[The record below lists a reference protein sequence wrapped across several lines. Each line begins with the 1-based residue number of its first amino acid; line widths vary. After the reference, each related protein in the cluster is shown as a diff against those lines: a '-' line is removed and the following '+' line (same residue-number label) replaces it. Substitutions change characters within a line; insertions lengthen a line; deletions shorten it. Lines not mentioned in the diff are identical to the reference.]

1 MRTDKHYVYE
11 KKNMAISDQPA
22 GMFRE
27 PGSRDIVMSTS
38 ARGPD
43 MLDIHVMSVALIGPE
58 EQRRKAVASAL
69 TGSQANLTQEFAFY
83 PELDD
88 VPQLLETGFDVI
100 IVELDSDPEH
110 ALDLIEHICG
120 NSSVTVMVYSTQAEP
135 ELLVRCMRA
144 GAREFLNQP
153 IAPSTIA
160 EALVRASVRRPAVR
174 DPKKKKA
181 LGRLLIFAG
190 AKGGSGVSTIA
201 SNFAIMLAQESKQN
215 TLLLDLD
222 LPLGAAALDLG
233 IITQFSTAN
242 ALQDISRLDSNFLSK
257 LLTKHSSGL
266 SVLSAPDN
274 YTPIHATDEGI
285 TKLLTVARQ
294 DFDYVVVDA
303 GSTMGSNYKALLE
316 GANVAYLV
324 TQVSIPELRNSNR
337 LISEFFTL
345 PTPKL
350 EIVLNRFTVNTL
362 GIDEENIK
370 KALTM
375 NPKWKIPNDYVTVQ
389 RAQNTATPLAL
400 GDSAIAGVIRQMAR
414 TACGLPAIPE
424 KKKRF
429 HLFG

>member
-1 MRTDKHYVYE
+1 M
-11 KKNMAISDQPA
+11 
-22 GMFRE
+22 
-27 PGSRDIVMSTS
+27 MSTS
-38 ARGPD
+38 AQGPD
-43 MLDIHVMSVALIGPE
+43 TLDIHVMSVALIGPQ
-58 EQRRKAVASAL
+58 EQHRKAVASAL
-69 TGSQANLTQEFAFY
+69 AGSQANLTREFASY

-100 IVELDSDPEH
+100 IIELDSDPEH
-110 ALDLIEHICG
+110 ALDLVEHICG
-120 NSSVTVMVYSTQAEP
+120 NSSVTVMVYSAQADP

-144 GAREFLNQP
+144 GAREFLSQP
-153 IAPSTIA
+153 IAPGTIA

-174 DPKKKKA
+174 APKKT

-242 ALQDISRLDSNFLSK
+242 ALQDISRLDSNFLST

-285 TKLLTVARQ
+285 AKLLTVARQ

-350 EIVLNRFTVNTL
+350 EIVLNRFTTNTL

-370 KALTM
+370 KALTVA
-375 NPKWKIPNDYVTVQ
+375 PKWRIPNDYVTVQ

-414 TACGLPAIPE
+414 TACGLPAVPE
-424 KKKRF
+424 KKRRF
-429 HLFG
+429 SLFG

>member
-1 MRTDKHYVYE
+1 
-11 KKNMAISDQPA
+11 
-22 GMFRE
+22 
-27 PGSRDIVMSTS
+27 
-38 ARGPD
+38 

-69 TGSQANLTQEFAFY
+69 IVSQANLTQEFASY

-120 NSSVTVMVYSTQAEP
+120 NSSVTVMVYSTQADP

-160 EALVRASVRRPAVR
+160 EALVRASVRRPTVR

-274 YTPIHATDEGI
+274 YTTIHATDEGI
-285 TKLLTVARQ
+285 AKLLTVARQ
-294 DFDYVVVDA
+294 DFDFVVVDA

-337 LISEFFTL
+337 LISEFFSL

-429 HLFG
+429 NLFG

>member
-1 MRTDKHYVYE
+1 
-11 KKNMAISDQPA
+11 
-22 GMFRE
+22 
-27 PGSRDIVMSTS
+27 
-38 ARGPD
+38 

-69 TGSQANLTQEFAFY
+69 AGSQANLSREFASY

-88 VPQLLETGFDVI
+88 VPQLLETGFDVV

-110 ALDLIEHICG
+110 ALDLVEHICG
-120 NSSVTVMVYSTQAEP
+120 NSSVTVMVYSTQADP

-160 EALVRASVRRPAVR
+160 EALVRASVRRPAVHA
-174 DPKKKKA
+174 PKKT

-215 TLLLDLD
+215 ILLLDLD

-294 DFDYVVVDA
+294 DFDFVVVDA
-303 GSTMGSNYKALLE
+303 GSTMGSNYKALLD

-350 EIVLNRFTVNTL
+350 EIVLNRFTANTL

-370 KALTM
+370 KALTIS
-375 NPKWKIPNDYVTVQ
+375 PKWKIPNDYVTVQ

-414 TACGLPAIPE
+414 TACGLPAVPE
-424 KKKRF
+424 KKRRF
-429 HLFG
+429 QLFG

>member
-1 MRTDKHYVYE
+1 
-11 KKNMAISDQPA
+11 
-22 GMFRE
+22 
-27 PGSRDIVMSTS
+27 VMSTS
-38 ARGPD
+38 AQGPD
-43 MLDIHVMSVALIGPE
+43 TLDIHVMSVALIGPE
-58 EQRRKAVASAL
+58 EQHRKAVASAL
-69 TGSQANLTQEFAFY
+69 AGSQANLTREFASY

-110 ALDLIEHICG
+110 ALDLVEHICG
-120 NSSVTVMVYSTQAEP
+120 NSSVTVMVYSKQADP

-144 GAREFLNQP
+144 GAREFLSQP
-153 IAPSTIA
+153 IAPGTIA

-174 DPKKKKA
+174 APKKT

-242 ALQDISRLDSNFLSK
+242 ALQDISRLDSNFLST

-285 TKLLTVARQ
+285 AKLLTVARQ

-350 EIVLNRFTVNTL
+350 EIVLNRFTTNTL

-375 NPKWKIPNDYVTVQ
+375 SPKWKIPNDYVTVQ

-414 TACGLPAIPE
+414 TACGLPAVPE
-424 KKKRF
+424 KKRRF
-429 HLFG
+429 SLFG

>member
-1 MRTDKHYVYE
+1 MY
-11 KKNMAISDQPA
+11 Q
-22 GMFRE
+22 G
-27 PGSRDIVMSTS
+27 PGSRGTVMSTS
-38 ARGPD
+38 AQGPD

-69 TGSQANLTQEFAFY
+69 AESQANVTQEFASY

-100 IVELDSDPEH
+100 IVELDTDPEH
-110 ALDLIEHICG
+110 ALDLVEHICG
-120 NSSVTVMVYSTQAEP
+120 NSSLTVMVYSKQADP

-153 IAPSTIA
+153 IAPGTIA
-160 EALVRASVRRPAVR
+160 EALVRASVRRPTVR
-174 DPKKKKA
+174 APKKT

-215 TLLLDLD
+215 TVLLDLD

-266 SVLSAPDN
+266 FVLSAPDN

-285 TKLLTVARQ
+285 AKLLTVARQ

-337 LISEFFTL
+337 LIAEFFTL

-350 EIVLNRFTVNTL
+350 EIVLNRFTTNTL

-375 NPKWKIPNDYVTVQ
+375 SPKWKIPNDYVTVQ

-400 GDSAIAGVIRQMAR
+400 GDSTIAGVIRQMAR
-414 TACGLPAIPE
+414 TACGLPAVPE
-424 KKKRF
+424 KKKKF